1 MKSVRIKIAIFI
13 IAIVLGL
20 YSLYPTYQLYKEIP
34 AKEQTLQKQLSQAM
48 SHDDSLRINLELS
61 ELEQAKARIHK
72 KALHLGL
79 DLVGGMHLTLEVDK
93 SKLTKEEARDAGDRA
108 LGVIQNRI
116 DQFGVFEPVIQ
127 KIGEDRILIQ
137 LPGVD
142 RTRAKNLIGQTA
154 LLEFRLVAEAKQ
166 TDEVLKKIDDHY
178 RKLAGEDTLIKEQGK
193 FLDYVI
199 SIEKTDFGV
208 EEVDF
213 STFQKMLLAAD
224 TLVPPEYEFLF
235 GPSESYQGR
244 TVRRFYLVKR
254 EPELTGSSIAE
265 AHASPY
271 AGSDPNLLNSWIVS
285 LKLARKDAAK
295 FASVTGRNV
304 GKRLAIVL
312 DRVVKSAP
320 VVRERIPNGEAMI
333 TTGDVNPDKARD
345 LAIVLRSGALP
356 APVRIIEERSV
367 GPSLGHDSIR
377 KGIRASL
384 IGSIIVFIIM
394 ILVYSLAGVVA
405 DIGLFFNIFF
415 LLAILA
421 GIRATLT
428 LGGLAGI
435 ALTIGMS
442 VDANVLI
449 FERIREELGWGKT
462 VRAAIENGYKRAF
475 VTIMD
480 SNLTTI
486 AAVIPLYIWGSGSIK
501 GFATTL
507 IIGLITNIF
516 TAVYLTRAVYDF
528 ALAQFDIKKLRIG

>member
-1 MKSVRIKIAIFI
+1 MKNVRIKIAIFI
-13 IAIVLGL
+13 IAIGVGL

-34 AKEQTLQKQLSQAM
+34 TKEQALQRQLARALT
-48 SHDDSLRINLELS
+48 HEESLRISVELAD
-61 ELEQAKARIHK
+61 LEQAKARIHK

-127 KIGEDRILIQ
+127 KIGADRILIQ

-154 LLEFRLVAEAKQ
+154 LLEFRLVQELRQ
-166 TDEVLKKIDDHY
+166 TDEILKKIDDHY
-178 RKLAGEDTLIKEQGK
+178 RRLAGEDTLIKEQGK
-193 FLDYVI
+193 FLDYILTVDR
-199 SIEKTDFGV
+199 TDYGV
-208 EEVDF
+208 EEADYP
-213 STFQKMLLAAD
+213 TFQKMLTAVD
-224 TLVPPEYEFLF
+224 TLIPPEYEFLF

-244 TVRRFYLVKR
+244 TIRRLYLLKK
-254 EPELTGSSIAE
+254 EPELTGSAISE

-271 AGSDPNLLNSWIVS
+271 GGSDPNLANTWIVS
-285 LKLARKDAAK
+285 LKLARKDASK

-312 DRVVKSAP
+312 DRVVRSAP
-320 VVRERIPNGEAMI
+320 VVRERIPSGEAMI
-333 TTGDVNPDKARD
+333 TTGDVNPDKAKD

-356 APVRIIEERSV
+356 APVTIIEERSV

-377 KGIRASL
+377 KGIQASL

-394 ILVYSLAGVVA
+394 IMVYSWSGVVA

-415 LLAILA
+415 LLAVLA

-449 FERIREELGWGKT
+449 FERIREELRWGKT

-486 AAVIPLYIWGSGSIK
+486 LAVIPLYIWGSGSIK

-507 IIGLITNIF
+507 VIGLVINIF
-516 TAVYLTRAVYDF
+516 TAVYLTRVVYDF
-528 ALAQFDIKKLRIG
+528 ALAQFDIKRLRIG

>member
-1 MKSVRIKIAIFI
+1 MRSIQIRIAIFI
-13 IAIVLGL
+13 IAVIVGL
-20 YSLYPTYQLYKEIP
+20 YLLYPTYQLYKEIP
-34 AKEQTLQKQLSQAM
+34 AKEQALQKQLSNALTKE
-48 SHDDSLRINLELS
+48 DSLRIGVELT
-61 ELEQAKARIHK
+61 ELEQAKVKIHK

-93 SKLTKEEARDAGDRA
+93 SKLSKEEARDAGDRA

-127 KIGEDRILIQ
+127 KIGEDRILVQ

-142 RTRAKNLIGQTA
+142 KERAKNLIGQTA
-154 LLEFRLVAEAKQ
+154 LLEFRLVAEPR
-166 TDEVLKKIDDHY
+166 TIDEILKKIDDYY
-178 RKLAGEDTLIKEQGK
+178 RKLTGEDTLLKETGK
-193 FLDYVI
+193 FLDYLI
-199 SIEKTDFGV
+199 TIEKTDFGV
-208 EEVDF
+208 EEGDYAVF
-213 STFQKMLLAAD
+213 SKMLARAD

-235 GPSESYQGR
+235 GPTESYQGR
-244 TVRRFYLVKR
+244 RVRRLYLLKK
-254 EPELTGSSIAE
+254 EPELTGSSISE

-271 AGSDPNLLNSWIVS
+271 EGTDPNLANTWIVS
-285 LKLARKDAAK
+285 LKLARRDAAK
-295 FASVTGRNV
+295 FASITGRNV

-333 TTGDVNPDKARD
+333 TTGDVNPDKAKD

-356 APVRIIEERSV
+356 APVVVVEERSV
-367 GPSLGHDSIR
+367 GPSLGHDSIQ
-377 KGIRASL
+377 KGIRASV
-384 IGSIIVFIIM
+384 IGSLIVFIIM
-394 ILVYSLAGVVA
+394 ILIYSLSGVIA

-415 LLAILA
+415 LLAVLA

-449 FERIREELGWGKT
+449 FERIREELRWGKT

-475 VTIMD
+475 VTIAD
-480 SNLTTI
+480 SNLTTMI
-486 AAVIPLYIWGSGSIK
+486 AVIPLYIWGSGSIK

-507 IIGLITNIF
+507 IIGLLINIL
-516 TAVYLTRAVYDF
+516 TAVYLTRTIYDF
-528 ALAQFDIKKLRIG
+528 ALVQFDIKKLRIG